1 MKAASGF
8 TLVETVVA
16 LAILALVAGVVY
28 ESFGWSL
35 RRTAAVEKRE
45 VAWLIAQS
53 VLADIR
59 GRNALQIGTERG
71 KAVGLDWE
79 ARIGRYEHR
88 IEAAEVTIDVRWGE
102 GAARH
107 VTLRSVETAKVTP

>member
-1 MKAASGF
+1 MKTASGF

-45 VAWLIAQS
+45 VAWLVAQS

-59 GRNALQIGTERG
+59 GRNTLQIGTERG
-71 KAVGLDWE
+71 EAVGLDWE
-79 ARIGRYEHR
+79 ARIENYKSP
-88 IEAAEVTIDVRWGE
+88 IDAVEVAIDVRWGE
-102 GAARH
+102 GPARH
-107 VTLRSVETAKVTP
+107 ITLRSVEMAKVMP

>member
-53 VLADIR
+53 LLADIR
-59 GRNALQIGTERG
+59 GGHTLQIGTERG
-71 KAVGLDWE
+71 EASGLDWE
-79 ARIGRYEHR
+79 ARIANYKRP
-88 IEAAEVTIDVRWGE
+88 IDAAEVTIDVRWGE
-102 GAARH
+102 GPARH
-107 VTLRSVETAKVTP
+107 ITLRSVETGKVTP

>member
-1 MKAASGF
+1 MKTASGF

-16 LAILALVAGVVY
+16 LATLALVTGVVY

-71 KAVGLDWE
+71 RTVGLDWQ
-79 ARIGRYEHR
+79 ARIAQYER
-88 IEAAEVTIDVRWGE
+88 SIDAAEVTIDVRWGE
-102 GAARH
+102 GPARH
-107 VTLRSVETAKVTP
+107 ITLRSVETAKVTP